1 MTCTRTVVVVILIL
15 LVAWVE
21 VVGVGL
27 DPRPAAPNTA
37 TTSLTGPECRLLP
50 VSSKATPDQEPSPTM
65 VAT

>member
-21 VVGVGL
+21 VVGLGL

-37 TTSLTGPECRLLP
+37 TTSLLEP
-50 VSSKATPDQEPSPTM
+50 ATP
-65 VAT
+65 VL